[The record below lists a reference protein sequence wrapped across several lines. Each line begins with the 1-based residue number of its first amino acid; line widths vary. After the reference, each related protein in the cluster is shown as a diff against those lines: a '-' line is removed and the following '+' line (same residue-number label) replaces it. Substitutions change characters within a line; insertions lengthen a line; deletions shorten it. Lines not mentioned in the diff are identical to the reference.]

1 MQLEYECTYH
11 ATLKEPVNV
20 GPGPYG
26 TRVVFEV
33 TGGRCEGR
41 RLNGTVLSGGGDWL
55 LVGPDGW
62 GRLDVR
68 AQFATDDGA
77 AIYVSY
83 YGVLEM
89 NEKVQRA
96 VTEGGGTE
104 YADQYFR
111 TNPRFETGDP
121 RYVWLTQTLFI
132 AEGHL
137 RPGRVVE
144 YKVYRVT

>member
-1 MQLEYECTYH
+1 MNLEYEFTYH
-11 ATLKEPVNV
+11 VTLKEPVNV

-26 TRVVFEV
+26 NRLVFEV
-33 TGGRCEGR
+33 TGGQAEGKR
-41 RLNGTVLSGGGDWL
+41 VKGTLLTGGGDWL

-68 AQFATDDGA
+68 GQLLTDDGA
-77 AIYVSY
+77 LIYISY

-89 NEKVQRA
+89 NEKVQNA
-96 VTEGGGTE
+96 TGGGNGTD

-111 TNPRFETGDP
+111 TSPRFETGDL
-121 RYVWLTQTLFI
+121 RYVWLNQTVFV
-132 AEGHL
+132 AEGRI
-137 RPGRVVE
+137 RPGPAVE